1 VRVAITGVGNVGRRH
16 LETLSAIDGV
26 EVVALADP
34 RFGASDRHRRSALPA
49 FLSHEEM
56 LDEVEIDAVVLAS
69 PSGLH
74 VQHGVE
80 AADRGIH
87 VIAEKPL
94 AITLESADALI
105 DACLRSDVR
114 LAVISQ
120 YRFSPSVI
128 SLKQVMDSG
137 ALGDLVF
144 LNVSLHWSRDEEY
157 YRENGGWRGTWELDG
172 GGALMNQGSHAV
184 DLARWL
190 GGPIASVMARTA
202 RIAHDIEAEDTVC
215 AALEFRNGGLGMI
228 EVTTCS
234 GENHPATIR
243 VQGTT
248 ASAIVSGDTLVVG
261 TGQPP
266 YEQPPGLVVRPAS
279 AHRAQ
284 FTEIFSAMAAGQAPP
299 VIASDAR
306 ETLAT
311 IVAIYESARRG
322 LAVTASYLLA
332 IGILAAWL

>member
-1 VRVAITGVGNVGRRH
+1 MRVAITGIGNVGRRH
-16 LETLSAIDGV
+16 LETLNAIDGV

-34 RFGASDRHRRSALPA
+34 RFGSSDPHRVTALPT
-49 FLSHEEM
+49 FVSHVEM
-56 LDEVEIDAVVLAS
+56 LDAVDMDAVVLAS

-74 VQHGVE
+74 AEQGVD
-80 AADRGIH
+80 AAERGIH

-94 AITLESADALI
+94 AITLDSADALI
-105 DACLRSDVR
+105 DACARSDVR

-128 SLKQVMDSG
+128 SLKQVLESG
-137 ALGDLVF
+137 ALGELVF
-144 LNVSLHWSRDEEY
+144 LNVSLHWRRAPEY
-157 YRENGGWRGTWELDG
+157 YRENGGWRGTWQLDG

-190 GGPIASVMARTA
+190 GGPIASVMAHTA

-215 AALEFRNGGLGMI
+215 VALEFANGGLGMI

-243 VQGTT
+243 VQGTK

-266 YEQPPGLVVRPAS
+266 FEQPPGLVVRPQS

-284 FTEIFSAMAAGQAPP
+284 FTEIFSAMANGDAPP
-299 VIASDAR
+299 VVASDAR
-306 ETLAT
+306 ETLSV
-311 IVAIYESARRG
+311 IVAIYESARRRI
-322 LAVTASYLLA
+322 AISSDYLFA
-332 IGILAAWL
+332 IGLVAAWL